1 MDPVLQKLS
10 RTAENYAKQKAIS
23 FEKTAKES
31 FKIKA
36 EIKDK
41 PFPILSKNRFQQHS
55 FSSESLLLQ
64 IILLVAEIET

>member
-1 MDPVLQKLS
+1 MDPALQKLS
-10 RTAENYAKQKAIS
+10 QTAGNYSKQKAIS

-41 PFPILSKNRFQQHS
+41 PFPILSKNRFQQCS
-55 FSSESLLLQ
+55 FSFES
-64 IILLVAEIET
+64 